1 MKLDENGDMCL
12 PCHARRYVLERLGFE
27 DHERIET
34 RSAKLRTIHGHT
46 FVIQVF
52 NSVFQT
58 EFGCPK
64 WEDLCKAYGFQK
76 GMEITF
82 DLCPEDNM
90 PDNIDIWVVVD
101 DMLPVLPPCE
111 FLNHICQVICIY
123 IYKQLVQ
130 STCFPLAIY
139 MSCGVH
145 RLLKLWP
152 HVAGSQLLGH
162 SYNYIMLHVVQ
173 TTTTT
178 QIVL

>member
-1 MKLDENGDMCL
+1 MFNSFNIYSVPRLYCCLHTFTTLKQEMSDDEYWNCEYCRDFRGMCDTPHLRDDRFFSMKLDENGDMYL

-34 RSAKLRTIHGHT
+34 RSANLRTIHGHT
-46 FVIQVF
+46 FVIKVF

-58 EFGCPK
+58 EFGCPN

-82 DLCPEDNM
+82 DLRPEDNM

-123 IYKQLVQ
+123 I
-130 STCFPLAIY
+130 
-139 MSCGVH
+139 
-145 RLLKLWP
+145 
-152 HVAGSQLLGH
+152 
-162 SYNYIMLHVVQ
+162 
-173 TTTTT
+173 
-178 QIVL
+178 

>member
-1 MKLDENGDMCL
+1 MSDDEYWECEYCRGMCDTRHLRDYMFFSMKLDENGDMFL

-34 RSAKLRTIHGHT
+34 RNAKLRTIHGHT

-58 EFGCPK
+58 EFGCLK

-90 PDNIDIWVVVD
+90 PGVRTQNL
-101 DMLPVLPPCE
+101 LPDPRVFNRQPQDHC
-111 FLNHICQVICIY
+111 
-123 IYKQLVQ
+123 
-130 STCFPLAIY
+130 
-139 MSCGVH
+139 
-145 RLLKLWP
+145 
-152 HVAGSQLLGH
+152 
-162 SYNYIMLHVVQ
+162 
-173 TTTTT
+173 
-178 QIVL
+178 